1 MTLEALSTVALSV
14 SLALVV
20 EEVELERRIDA
31 ETSDS
36 RVTLPAGSAVLVLT
50 VLATEET
57 VKNGQVEFDV

>member
-1 MTLEALSTVALSV
+1 MTLEALSAVALSV

-31 ETSDS
+31 ETSNS